1 MRPETSS
8 ASGIHLKPRA
18 SGGQGFFFI
27 RPCSKFAA
35 RGGYLPHRT
44 RTLHVST
51 MIAERPAI
59 SSILRIHPGSPG
71 ASLRLLVMVT
81 FLVNWAANPRRNFS
95 QKNGR
100 SAIQLAPCP
109 LVCVTATGRL
119 AETVTKK
126 AFPEHALIFLIV
138 PVLGRRPVRLCG
150 GKLLCTVA

>member
-1 MRPETSS
+1 MLEIRGPRGLPAPQNQNAPRQHDDRRET
-8 ASGIHLKPRA
+8 GD
-18 SGGQGFFFI
+18 Q
-27 RPCSKFAA
+27 
-35 RGGYLPHRT
+35 
-44 RTLHVST
+44 
-51 MIAERPAI
+51 AI

-119 AETVTKK
+119 AKTVTKK

-150 GKLLCTVA
+150 GRLLCTVA